1 MFGYFLGDIE
11 RGLYN
16 SCVYIALNCKLYVK
30 ALLHYGTLY
39 AEQSLRERIHAA
51 YMKADP
57 AFVSS
62 SAQLLFMQATESK
75 DWQILTNLTA
85 GGHI

>member
-1 MFGYFLGDIE
+1 
-11 RGLYN
+11 
-16 SCVYIALNCKLYVK
+16 
-30 ALLHYGTLY
+30 
-39 AEQSLRERIHAA
+39 
-51 YMKADP
+51 MKADP

-85 GGHI
+85 GGRVQKTDLKPTESEMSIDVLQYYRVKLCFEIVCINSNPVGANWDLPL